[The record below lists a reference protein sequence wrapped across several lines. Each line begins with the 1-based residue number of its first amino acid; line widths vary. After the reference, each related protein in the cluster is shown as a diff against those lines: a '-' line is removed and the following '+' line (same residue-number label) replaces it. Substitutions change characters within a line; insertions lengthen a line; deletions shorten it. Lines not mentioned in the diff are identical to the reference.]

1 MLLSTRNNAPVL
13 ARRRRRRRRARR
25 GRRLIGGKPW
35 TTTTPSSGMGD
46 ASKMSKSMRDFA
58 EEGYPSEEDDI
69 KDPRERDRAM
79 KEAVGDVL
87 DMARSEAD
95 VINQAYDLI
104 EKLSPG
110 MKMKNRPPR
119 REEKEEKEEE

>member
-1 MLLSTRNNAPVL
+1 MDDDDAKKL
-13 ARRRRRRRRARR
+13 
-25 GRRLIGGKPW
+25 GYG
-35 TTTTPSSGMGD
+35 GD
-46 ASKMSKSMRDFA
+46 ASKMSKSMRDLA
-58 EEGYPSEEDDI
+58 EEGYPSDEDDI

-87 DMARSEAD
+87 NMARSEAD

-110 MKMKNRPPR
+110 LKMKNRPPR
-119 REEKEEKEEE
+119 REEKEEEEE

>member
-1 MLLSTRNNAPVL
+1 MDDDDAKKLVY
-13 ARRRRRRRRARR
+13 
-25 GRRLIGGKPW
+25 G
-35 TTTTPSSGMGD
+35 GD

-110 MKMKNRPPR
+110 LKMKNRPPR

>member
-1 MLLSTRNNAPVL
+1 M
-13 ARRRRRRRRARR
+13 
-25 GRRLIGGKPW
+25 
-35 TTTTPSSGMGD
+35 TPKKAIEEDD
-46 ASKMSKSMRDFA
+46 AKSMGYGDKENMSESMKAFA
-58 EEGYPSEEDDI
+58 EEGYPSDEDDI

-87 DMARSEAD
+87 AMAQSEAD

-110 MKMKNRPPR
+110 LKMKNRPPR
-119 REEKEEKEEE
+119 SVGEEKKED